1 MLAELAIANAA
12 FKVIKTTLSN
22 GKEIAD
28 AGAALGKYFNAEKKI
43 NKQVKDGTGNVMEA
57 FQAQEKLKKNE
68 SDLKFMLNKQRL
80 HGYIDFCKFR
90 ENYNKGI
97 RVQATRQK
105 KANDKQ
111 SKSDDTTLAIIL
123 SISILMILVFGG
135 GLLWIARIKGII

>member
-68 SDLKFMLNKQRL
+68 VDLKFMLNKQRL
-80 HGYIDFCKFR
+80 HGYVDFCKFR
-90 ENYNKGI
+90 ENYNKGL
-97 RVQATRQK
+97 RVQASRQK
-105 KANDKQ
+105 KANAKQ
-111 SKSDDTTLAIIL
+111 SKSNDTTMAIIL
-123 SISILMILVFGG
+123 SISLLLIIFVFG
-135 GLLWIARIKGII
+135 GLLWVARIKGMI